1 MCLLLDLRSQVLVG
15 IMAEQST
22 NQTIVSN
29 IASITIFG
37 GAASSSEDERVGS
50 DTSEVRSSIS
60 FFLFISNSFTYFSS
74 RVVLP
79 ALAMK
84 THIWPLTF
92 LMNCEKVIFS
102 VEPMSVILGGTN

>member
-1 MCLLLDLRSQVLVG
+1 
-15 IMAEQST
+15 MAEQST

-60 FFLFISNSFTYFSS
+60 FFLLQI
-74 RVVLP
+74 
-79 ALAMK
+79 
-84 THIWPLTF
+84 
-92 LMNCEKVIFS
+92 
-102 VEPMSVILGGTN
+102 